1 MVGGDQAMSTLPEG
15 EPTPRRVVWR
25 PNTSAMTPRQVQIL
39 RQSFVAVV
47 RSGTYAEIAGIHGLP
62 LPMYGQ
68 HHTGLFLP
76 WHRAYVAMLEKAL
89 QDAVGEVA
97 IPAWDW
103 WNEPSLPDA
112 FALEVV
118 NGEPN
123 PLYSSEVPEAVFK
136 SLSDDEKKSFEDFR
150 RNTTTRSPGDKANL
164 PRPDYIQA
172 LLSQTNFLDFQQL
185 AENFHDQL
193 HVWVGGTS
201 GNIPLGAYDP
211 INWPIAASID
221 LIWRAWQLR
230 HPKATVPDDILSTDL
245 KPLDMSVS
253 DVLDC
258 TNLGYDYDGLT
269 NLEEAGRQVVLPG
282 YFSDFV
288 ADKPVNLLDLNAD
301 LNSLAWLIAA
311 RDTAPP
317 LAIGLFGDWGSG
329 KSTFMALLRE
339 RIDDLAS
346 PSQPGV
352 NPWCTNVRQIVFN
365 AWDYAEDN
373 LWASLVSHIFE
384 QLAVSKFFDRE
395 GSGLLGQIATER
407 AAASKSLQSAAQ
419 RKEQAQKTLDQFSRA
434 DDLFEAAQA
443 FGDEVQSDQA
453 VGQSAEQIQ
462 EAIGPDA
469 AKALDAA
476 GRAAGVI
483 GRLGPR
489 IRAFGLFL
497 RAGGRQRRRA
507 LLLLGI
513 AFSLILASVILVG
526 TVGWPAVLSSLAA
539 VAALAGALE
548 PLIKADQAIRD
559 SRISFDQ
566 RRKAIEAD
574 RDRAADEQ
582 ATAAGKLADIES
594 GRFIN
599 DYFVRRAASSDYQ
612 GHLSLVSTVRRDFQD
627 LREWLQGEDRVPAG
641 RIERIVLYIDD
652 LDRCD
657 ASQVVRVL
665 EAVHLML
672 ALDLFVVV
680 VGVDPRWLLASLADQ
695 YSRQFG
701 SASNEHEA
709 WRATPQQYL
718 EKIFQIPF
726 NLLPMG
732 ADGFSR
738 IISSMLSASSEGT
751 EKSAQNS
758 DRQSSGTQIH
768 SDETSSISR
777 GDFSYARSM
786 TIYNKHKPP
795 VGLVVEPR
803 EIEFMSSLNTL
814 IPTPRAAKRL
824 INTYRL
830 LRAALSGS
838 ELKDFIGAGKEPGYY
853 RGVMIL
859 LAIMI
864 GHPMEAEQIFA
875 ALLVAESSA
884 TWIQLLDK
892 ASRGANENTAQLAK
906 MLKDLCHKL
915 EPLPPPSRMKP
926 WISTVSRYSFR
937 TLPDPASTR
946 RRRPASPQ
954 RKVQ

>member
-1 MVGGDQAMSTLPEG
+1 MSTLDEG
-15 EPTPRRVVWR
+15 ERTARRLVWR

-39 RQSFVAVV
+39 RQSFVAVA
-47 RSGTYAEIAGIHGLP
+47 RSGTYAAIAGIHGLP

-68 HHTGLFLP
+68 HHSGLFLP

-89 QDAVGEVA
+89 QKAVGEVA

-112 FALEVV
+112 FALEAVD
-118 NGEPN
+118 GEPS
-123 PLYSSEVPEAVFK
+123 PLYSSEIPAAVVK
-136 SLSDDEKKSFEDFR
+136 GLNDADKKNYEGGGRTMR
-150 RNTTTRSPGDKANL
+150 RPGEQVDL
-164 PRPDYIQA
+164 PQPDIIPL
-172 LLSQTNFLDFQQL
+172 LLSQSNFSDFQQL
-185 AENFHDQL
+185 AENVHDQL

-201 GNIPLGAYDP
+201 GWIPLGAYDP

-230 HPKATVPDDILSTDL
+230 HPEATVPENILSTAL
-245 KPLDMSVS
+245 KPMDTSVA

-258 TNLGYDYDGLT
+258 TNLGYDYDGVAD
-269 NLEEAGRQVVLPG
+269 LEEAGRQVVLPG

-288 ADKPVNLLDLNAD
+288 PDRPVDLLDLNAD

-339 RIDDLAS
+339 KINNLAGVN
-346 PSQPGV
+346 QTGV

-373 LWASLVSHIFE
+373 LWASLVSHILE
-384 QLAVSKFFDRE
+384 QLAVPKFFDRE
-395 GSGLLGQIATER
+395 GGSGLLGQIATER
-407 AAASKSLQSAAQ
+407 AAASKSLQSAA
-419 RKEQAQKTLDQFSRA
+419 RREEQAQKELDQFSRA
-434 DDLFEAAQA
+434 DDLFEAARA
-443 FGDEVQSDQA
+443 FGEAVQSDEAGAQRA
-453 VGQSAEQIQ
+453 DQIQ
-462 EAIGPDA
+462 EAVGSDA

-513 AFSLILASVILVG
+513 AFCLILASVVLVY

-559 SRISFDQ
+559 SRISLDQ

-574 RDRAADEQ
+574 RARAVDERAA
-582 ATAAGKLADIES
+582 AAAKLADIES

-599 DYFVRRAASSDYQ
+599 DYFVGRAASGDYQ
-612 GHLSLVSTVRRDFQD
+612 GRLSIVSTVRRDFQD
-627 LREWLQGEDRVPAG
+627 LREWLQGENRAQTGRV
-641 RIERIVLYIDD
+641 ERIVLYIDD

-665 EAVHLML
+665 EAIHLML

-680 VGVDPRWLLASLADQ
+680 VGVDPRWLLTSLADQ

-701 SASNEHEA
+701 VVMNERET

-726 NLLPMG
+726 NLLPMD

-738 IISSMLSASSEGT
+738 ITGSMLSASS
-751 EKSAQNS
+751 KSAEKPIQNS
-758 DRQSSGTQIH
+758 DMQSSGAQIH
-768 SDETSSISR
+768 GDEASTIGQ

-786 TIYNKHKPP
+786 AIYSKHKPP
-795 VGLVVEPR
+795 VGLVVDPR

-814 IPTPRAAKRL
+814 TPTPRAAKRL

-830 LRAALSGS
+830 LRAPLSGT
-838 ELKDFIGAGKEPGYY
+838 ELEDFIGTEKRPGYY

-864 GHPMEAEQIFA
+864 GHPREAEQIFA
-875 ALLVAESSA
+875 TLIAAEGDAS
-884 TWIQLLDK
+884 WIQLLDK
-892 ASRGANENTAQLAK
+892 ASRGADENTAQLTK
-906 MLKDLCHKL
+906 ILKDLCHRL
-915 EPLPPPSRMKP
+915 EPLPPPSLMKP
-926 WISTVSRYSFR
+926 WISMVSRYSFR
-937 TLPDPASTR
+937 TLPDPTSTR
-946 RRRPASPQ
+946 RSRPASPQ
-954 RKVQ
+954 R